1 MKYKSVDQV
10 KELLGMSKSV
20 DIAKVLMTPAMAD
33 EILETCN
40 IKNRNLNLNAANFLK
55 EQFNSGDYFLSST
68 CIGFDN
74 QGTLTDGQH
83 RLWAI
88 SMCEDDKKFLIG
100 IMFGVDQNMDMDT
113 GRKRSLV
120 DNAVINDDF
129 DEKLKNDTD
138 ANICVQVANQLIWFV
153 QGSKK
158 VSQKHRLD
166 ICNYY
171 ADSLYNCYKMGIFNR
186 SKNRINNTVRL
197 ALFAAYLNKVPENI
211 LRKVYTELASGEGEL
226 YDRIATL
233 DSSGR
238 GTKMSIYKYVQSYI
252 HKILK
257 GLKGKI
263 RDDKVYYLFDLKD
276 VPHMS
281 SFGGELVVK
290 N

>member
-1 MKYKSVDQV
+1 MEYKSANQV
-10 KELLGMSKSV
+10 KELLGMSKNS

-55 EQFNSGDYFLSST
+55 AQFNSGDYFLSST
-68 CIGFDN
+68 CIGFDEN
-74 QGTLTDGQH
+74 GTLTDGQH

-88 SMCEDDKKFLIG
+88 SMCDDDKTFLIG
-100 IMFGVDQNMDMDT
+100 VMFGVDQNMDMDT

-129 DEKLKNDTD
+129 DEKLRDGTD
-138 ANICVQVANQLIWFV
+138 SNICVQVANQLIWFV
-153 QGSKK
+153 QAGKL
-158 VSQKHRLD
+158 SQKHKLD

-171 ADSLYNCYKMGIFNR
+171 ADPLSKCYKMGIFNR

-197 ALFAAYLNKVPENI
+197 ALFVAYLNKIPESV
-211 LRKVYTELASGEGEL
+211 LRRVYTELAAGEGEL
-226 YDRIATL
+226 YERISTL

-238 GTKMSIYKYVQSYI
+238 ATKMSIYKYVQSYI
-252 HKILK
+252 HKISK

-263 RDDKVYYLFDLKD
+263 RDDKIYYLFDLRD
-276 VPHMS
+276 VPHMGS
-281 SFGGELVVK
+281 IGGELVVK
-290 N
+290 D

>member
-1 MKYKSVDQV
+1 MEYKSANQV
-10 KELLGMSKSV
+10 KELLGMSKNS

-55 EQFNSGDYFLSST
+55 AQFNSGDYFLSST
-68 CIGFDN
+68 CIGFDEN
-74 QGTLTDGQH
+74 GTLTDGQH

-88 SMCEDDKKFLIG
+88 SMCDDDKTFLIG
-100 IMFGVDQNMDMDT
+100 VMFGVDQNMDMDT

-129 DEKLKNDTD
+129 DERLRDGTD
-138 ANICVQVANQLIWFV
+138 SNICVQVANQLIWFV
-153 QGSKK
+153 QVGKL
-158 VSQKHRLD
+158 SQKHKLD

-171 ADSLYNCYKMGIFNR
+171 ADPLSKCYKMGIFNR

-197 ALFAAYLNKVPENI
+197 ALFAAYLNKISESV
-211 LRKVYTELASGEGEL
+211 LRRVYTELAAGGGEL
-226 YDRIATL
+226 YERISTL

-238 GTKMSIYKYVQSYI
+238 ATKMSIYKYVQSYI
-252 HKILK
+252 HKISK

-263 RDDKVYYLFDLKD
+263 RDDKIYYLFDLRD
-276 VPHMS
+276 VPHMGS
-281 SFGGELVVK
+281 IGGELVVK
-290 N
+290 D

>member
-1 MKYKSVDQV
+1 MEYKSANQV
-10 KELLGMSKSV
+10 KELLGMSKNS

-55 EQFNSGDYFLSST
+55 AQFNSGDYFLSST
-68 CIGFDN
+68 CIGFDEN
-74 QGTLTDGQH
+74 GTLTDGQH

-88 SMCEDDKKFLIG
+88 SMCDDDKTFLIG
-100 IMFGVDQNMDMDT
+100 VMFGVDQNMDMDT

-129 DEKLKNDTD
+129 DEKLRDGTD
-138 ANICVQVANQLIWFV
+138 SNICVQVANQLIWFV
-153 QGSKK
+153 RAGKL
-158 VSQKHRLD
+158 SQKHKLD

-171 ADSLYNCYKMGIFNR
+171 ADPLSKCYKMGIFNR

-197 ALFAAYLNKVPENI
+197 ALFAAYLNKIPESV
-211 LRKVYTELASGEGEL
+211 LKRVYSELVAGEGEL
-226 YDRIATL
+226 YERISTL

-238 GTKMSIYKYVQSYI
+238 ATKMSIYKYVQSYT
-252 HKILK
+252 HKISK

-263 RDDKVYYLFDLKD
+263 RDDKIYYLFDLRD
-276 VPHMS
+276 VPHMGS
-281 SFGGELVVK
+281 IGGELVVK
-290 N
+290 D